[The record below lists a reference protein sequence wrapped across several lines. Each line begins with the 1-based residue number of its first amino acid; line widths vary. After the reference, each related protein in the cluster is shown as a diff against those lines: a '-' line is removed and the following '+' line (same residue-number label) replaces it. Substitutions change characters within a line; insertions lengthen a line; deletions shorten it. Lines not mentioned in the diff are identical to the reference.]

1 MHLFL
6 RCTFKTHVESIAES
20 FGGTNRHKKF
30 RPCPFTQVNTSEKRR
45 LFVFHEFEIFQ
56 FILYRVYVDLF
67 FRHSGQLDIKKKYY
81 SWDVMF

>member
-1 MHLFL
+1 MARTDTKSLGHALL
-6 RCTFKTHVESIAES
+6 
-20 FGGTNRHKKF
+20 
-30 RPCPFTQVNTSEKRR
+30 PQVNTSEKRR